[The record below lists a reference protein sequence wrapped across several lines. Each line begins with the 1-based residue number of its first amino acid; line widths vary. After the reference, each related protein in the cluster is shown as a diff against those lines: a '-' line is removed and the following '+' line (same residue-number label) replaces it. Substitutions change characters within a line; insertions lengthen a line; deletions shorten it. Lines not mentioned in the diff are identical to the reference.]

1 MATSTPGTTSREEL
15 AGFVDT
21 YLDALT
27 ARDPS
32 RLPLAPGAKHTENGQ
47 AIPLGRGL
55 WGSATPE
62 PPVKRAVTVADTTTG
77 EVGFFGAASEH
88 GEGVLLSLR
97 LKVEGGG
104 ISEMESLVV
113 RQGNSLFGLF
123 GYDTMGEPRPH
134 FDAPIDPAA
143 RGSREELVSVA
154 NRYFD
159 GIEHNDGSIIPV
171 QPGAVRF
178 ENGVQTVR
186 RPAPRDAGFPE
197 GARMEIDE
205 QISTGYFEYISEIR
219 DRRYPVIDEERGLV
233 LGIVFFEHPGHLTS
247 VEVKG
252 VGTVELRPFAR
263 RPSSAL
269 IFELFKVES
278 GRITAVEA
286 MLDMFPFGMRSGW
299 D

>member
-1 MATSTPGTTSREEL
+1 VTTSTPRTASREEL
-15 AGFVDT
+15 VGHLDT
-21 YLDALT
+21 YLDALV

-32 RLPLAPGAKHTENGQ
+32 KLPLAPGAKFTENGQ
-47 AIPLGRGL
+47 VIPLGRGL

-62 PPVKRAVTVADTTTG
+62 PPVRRAVAVADTLTG
-77 EVGFFGAASEH
+77 QVGFFGAASEH

-97 LKVEGGG
+97 LKVEDGRLK
-104 ISEMESLVV
+104 EMESLVV

-123 GYDTMGEPRPH
+123 GYEGMGEPRPH
-134 FDAPIDPAA
+134 FEGPVDPGH
-143 RGSREELVSVA
+143 RCSRDELVSVA

-159 GIEHNDGSIIPV
+159 GIERNDGSIIPV
-171 QPGAVRF
+171 QPGAARF

-186 RPAPRDAGFPE
+186 RLAPRDAGFPE

-219 DRRYPVIDEERGLV
+219 DRRYPVIDEEGGLV

-252 VGTVELRPFAR
+252 VGPVELRPFAK

-269 IFELFKVES
+269 IFELFKVEG

-299 D
+299 G

>member
-1 MATSTPGTTSREEL
+1 MATSTSGAASREEL
-15 AGFVDT
+15 VGHLDT
-21 YLDALT
+21 YLDALV

-32 RLPLAPGAKHTENGQ
+32 KLPLAPGAKFTENGQ
-47 AIPLGRGL
+47 VIPLGRGL
-55 WGSATPE
+55 WGSATAE
-62 PPVKRAVTVADTTTG
+62 PPVRRAVAVADTLTG
-77 EVGFFGAASEH
+77 QVGFFGAASEH

-97 LKVEGGG
+97 LKIEDGRL
-104 ISEMESLVV
+104 SEMESLVV
-113 RQGNSLFGLF
+113 RQNNSLFGLF
-123 GYDTMGEPRPH
+123 GYEGMGEPRPH
-134 FDAPIDPAA
+134 FERPVEPGE
-143 RGSREELVSVA
+143 RSSRNELVSVA

-159 GIEHNDGSIIPV
+159 GIERNDGTIIPV
-171 QPGAVRF
+171 QPGSARF

-186 RPAPRDAGFPE
+186 RLAPRDAGFPE

-219 DRRYPVIDEERGLV
+219 DRRYPVIDEEGGLV

-252 VGTVELRPFAR
+252 VGSVELRPFAR

-269 IFELFKVES
+269 IFELFKVEG

>member
-1 MATSTPGTTSREEL
+1 VATSTPGTASREEL
-15 AGFVDT
+15 VGSLDT
-21 YLDALT
+21 YLDALV

-32 RLPLAPGAKHTENGQ
+32 KLPLAPGAKFTENGQ
-47 AIPLGRGL
+47 VIPLGRGL

-62 PPVKRAVTVADTTTG
+62 PPVRRAVAVADTLTG
-77 EVGFFGAASEH
+77 QVGFFGAASEH

-97 LKVEGGG
+97 LKVEDGRL
-104 ISEMESLVV
+104 SEMESLVV
-113 RQGNSLFGLF
+113 RQNNSLFGLF
-123 GYDTMGEPRPH
+123 GYEGMGEPRPH
-134 FDAPIDPAA
+134 FERPLEPAQ
-143 RGSREELVSVA
+143 RCSRDELVSAA

-159 GIEHNDGSIIPV
+159 GIERNDGSIIPV
-171 QPGAVRF
+171 QPGAARF

-186 RPAPRDAGFPE
+186 RLAPRDAGFPE

-219 DRRYPVIDEERGLV
+219 DRRYPVIDEEGGLV

-269 IFELFKVES
+269 IFELFKVEG